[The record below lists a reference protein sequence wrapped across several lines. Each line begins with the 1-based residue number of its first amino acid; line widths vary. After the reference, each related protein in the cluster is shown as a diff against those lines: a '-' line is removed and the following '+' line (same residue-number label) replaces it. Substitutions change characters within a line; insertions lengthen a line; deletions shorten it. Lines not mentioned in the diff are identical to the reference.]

1 MTTRSGLAAGP
12 SPRHHSGAVSAV
24 RRCVSDVP
32 SRLPATELTTFD
44 LVIPTGER
52 RLLDSRISE
61 NELSIELEEDTIQ
74 YGQGKSYHC

>member
-1 MTTRSGLAAGP
+1 M
-12 SPRHHSGAVSAV
+12 
-24 RRCVSDVP
+24 CVSDVP

-74 YGQGKSYHC
+74 YGQGKFYHC